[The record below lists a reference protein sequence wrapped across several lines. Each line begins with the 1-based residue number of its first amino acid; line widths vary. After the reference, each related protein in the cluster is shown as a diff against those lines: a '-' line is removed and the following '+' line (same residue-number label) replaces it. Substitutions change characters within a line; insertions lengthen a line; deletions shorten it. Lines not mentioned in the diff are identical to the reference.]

1 MCTSRDSMSFDTGR
15 TCELLVVDEDHLCD
29 VLSTSLSAGALQ
41 YKGMV
46 EVVVVDAVEDPLV
59 L

>member
-1 MCTSRDSMSFDTGR
+1 MSFDTGR